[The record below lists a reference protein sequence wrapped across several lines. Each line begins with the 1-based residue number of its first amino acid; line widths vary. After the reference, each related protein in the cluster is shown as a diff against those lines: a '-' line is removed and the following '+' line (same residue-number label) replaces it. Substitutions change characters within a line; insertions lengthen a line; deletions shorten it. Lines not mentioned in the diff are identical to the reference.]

1 MNIENLFTI
10 DSAVD
15 TITDKTRQAVTE
27 LKEMDALLSEIQ
39 KADRSLSRSDLDR
52 IAQNAFDLAAKY
64 GRNVTDYLHT
74 VLEASRAGYKNA
86 EEIAA
91 LSLTLQSACDISEEL
106 AGQYLMAADNA
117 FQLNGSVEELSRT
130 LDGACTLSDRHAV
143 SMTEL
148 AEGLSAVSSQAA
160 ASGLDIKETTSALAA
175 LLSVTGQSGAETGN
189 AFGNILMYLQQI
201 TGEVD
206 GKEIPAEALERFRN
220 ACTGLGVSL
229 QEMKNGAMQ
238 LKEPMQVL
246 RELSEAYVSLAETDA
261 GRTGLLDVFGTDSSQ
276 AEALD
281 GLLKNF
287 GLYEEMLQDYAG
299 GTGTL
304 AAEAAEAAD
313 TWEGSLKR
321 LSAIWNET
329 VGNFL
334 DSEAVSAAV
343 NSLSTLLSIIES
355 ITDKADLLTTA
366 GILSGLFMNAKGIG
380 GHINPV
386 AAYRAHSSKAA

>member
-74 VLEASRAGYKNA
+74 VLDASRAGYKNA

-91 LSLTLQSACDISEEL
+91 LSLTLQSACGISEEL
-106 AGQYLMAADNA
+106 AGRYLMAADNA

-304 AAEAAEAAD
+304 AAEAAKAAD
-313 TWEGSLKR
+313 TWEGSLNR
-321 LSAIWNET
+321 LSAVWNET
-329 VGNFL
+329 VNHVADSKEIISVMDSL
-334 DSEAVSAAV
+334 NSLLTVIDKLSEAAG
-343 NSLSTLLSIIES
+343 SLNTIAILGGGLL
-355 ITDKADLLTTA
+355 
-366 GILSGLFMNAKGIG
+366 GAKNLG
-380 GHINPV
+380 
-386 AAYRAHSSKAA
+386 

>member
-1 MNIENLFTI
+1 MNIKELFTI

-15 TITDKTRQAVTE
+15 HITAKAEQAAAE
-27 LKEMDALLSEIQ
+27 LKEMDALLNEIQ

-304 AAEAAEAAD
+304 AAEAAKAAD
-313 TWEGSLKR
+313 TWEGSLNR

-329 VGNFL
+329 VGNLL
-334 DSEAVSAAV
+334 DSEAVAAAV
-343 NSLSTLLSIIES
+343 NSLGDLLSVISS
-355 ITDKADLLTTA
+355 ITDKAGVLGTLGLGA
-366 GILSGLFMNAKGIG
+366 GLYSGLTNTGKRRMSVRI
-380 GHINPV
+380 
-386 AAYRAHSSKAA
+386 S

>member
-106 AGQYLMAADNA
+106 ASQYLMAADKA

-160 ASGLDIKETTSALAA
+160 ASGLDLRETTSALAA

-189 AFGNILMYLQQI
+189 AFGYILMYLQQI
-201 TGEVD
+201 TGEAG

-304 AAEAAEAAD
+304 AAEAAKAAD
-313 TWEGSLKR
+313 TWEGSLNR
-321 LSAIWNET
+321 LSAVWNET
-329 VGNFL
+329 VNHVADSKEIISVMDSL
-334 DSEAVSAAV
+334 NSLLTVIDKLSEAAG
-343 NSLSTLLSIIES
+343 SLNTIAILGGGLL
-355 ITDKADLLTTA
+355 
-366 GILSGLFMNAKGIG
+366 GAKNLG
-380 GHINPV
+380 
-386 AAYRAHSSKAA
+386 

>member
-106 AGQYLMAADNA
+106 AGQYLMAADKA

-160 ASGLDIKETTSALAA
+160 ASGLDLRETTSALAA

-189 AFGNILMYLQQI
+189 AFGYILMYLQQI
-201 TGEVD
+201 TGEAG

-304 AAEAAEAAD
+304 AAEAAKAAD
-313 TWEGSLKR
+313 TWEGSLNR
-321 LSAIWNET
+321 LSAVWNET
-329 VGNFL
+329 VNHVADSKEIISVMDSL
-334 DSEAVSAAV
+334 NSLLTVIDKLSEAAG
-343 NSLSTLLSIIES
+343 SLNTIAILGGGLL
-355 ITDKADLLTTA
+355 
-366 GILSGLFMNAKGIG
+366 GAKNLG
-380 GHINPV
+380 
-386 AAYRAHSSKAA
+386 

>member
-1 MNIENLFTI
+1 MNIKELFTI

-15 TITDKTRQAVTE
+15 HITAKAEQAAAE
-27 LKEMDALLSEIQ
+27 LKEMDALLNEIQ

-160 ASGLDIKETTSALAA
+160 ASGLDLRETTSALAA

-189 AFGNILMYLQQI
+189 AFGYILMYLQQI
-201 TGEVD
+201 TGEAG

-304 AAEAAEAAD
+304 AAEAAKAAD
-313 TWEGSLKR
+313 TWEGSLNR
-321 LSAIWNET
+321 LSAVWNET
-329 VGNFL
+329 VNHVADSKEIISVMDSL
-334 DSEAVSAAV
+334 NSLLTVIDKLSEAAG
-343 NSLSTLLSIIES
+343 SLNTIAILGGGLL
-355 ITDKADLLTTA
+355 
-366 GILSGLFMNAKGIG
+366 GAKNLG
-380 GHINPV
+380 
-386 AAYRAHSSKAA
+386 

>member
-304 AAEAAEAAD
+304 AAEAAKAAD
-313 TWEGSLKR
+313 TWEGSLNR
-321 LSAIWNET
+321 LSAVWNET
-329 VGNFL
+329 VNHVADSKEIISVMDSL
-334 DSEAVSAAV
+334 NSLLTVIDKLSEAAG
-343 NSLSTLLSIIES
+343 SLNTIAILGGGLL
-355 ITDKADLLTTA
+355 
-366 GILSGLFMNAKGIG
+366 GAKNLG
-380 GHINPV
+380 
-386 AAYRAHSSKAA
+386 